1 MKKKHLWKSRRQYSA
16 DGYPLSTMRARL
28 TDAIKSVALVFF
40 VTLAFAAPGRT
51 ATDDPFPIWW
61 SAELELD
68 SLDQV
73 EARLRR
79 DLWLDFPEG
88 LKLYKEQGSG
98 HVTAQAR
105 NCNSLKELSEEGYYG
120 GNSSNIGVQ
129 HYHRSVCR
137 AIALLGQAKPA
148 RTSYLRGFVLNA
160 EAVHYL
166 PALVNLQPSCQAIC
180 QAYYKNKRGVPLTDF
195 EDIERVE
202 VTNEIELVVWTAIW
216 RTTMMLVARGDFTA
230 DGLDD
235 ILHVS
240 HGGATGGT
248 YAAANL
254 YVLTRDK
261 PGAVLRVI
269 DAKQYLCPRYTGCW

>member
-1 MKKKHLWKSRRQYSA
+1 MPFRMALY
-16 DGYPLSTMRARL
+16 RL
-28 TDAIKSVALVFF
+28 ICLTALVFAGPG
-40 VTLAFAAPGRT
+40 LAAEI
-51 ATDDPFPIWW
+51 DPYPIWW

-68 SLDQV
+68 NLDHV
-73 EARLRR
+73 EVRMRR

-88 LKLYKEQGSG
+88 LKLYKAQGAD

-105 NCNSLKELSEEGYYG
+105 NCISLKKLSEDGYYG
-120 GNSSNIGVQ
+120 GNSSDIGVQ

-148 RTSYLRGFVLNA
+148 RTSHLRGFVLNA

-166 PALVNLQPSCQAIC
+166 PALVNLQPSCHSIC
-180 QAYYKNKRGVPLTDF
+180 QAYYKNKRGVPLTEF

-235 ILHVS
+235 ILLVS

-269 DAKQYLCPRYTGCW
+269 DAKRYLCPRYTGCR

>member
-1 MKKKHLWKSRRQYSA
+1 MPIR
-16 DGYPLSTMRARL
+16 M
-28 TDAIKSVALVFF
+28 ALYGVIC
-40 VTLAFAAPGRT
+40 LAAFAFTAPGRV
-51 ATDDPFPIWW
+51 AADGPYPVWW
-61 SAELELD
+61 SGELELD

-79 DLWLDFPEG
+79 DLWTDFPEG
-88 LKLYKEQGSG
+88 LKLYKAQGTG

-105 NCNSLKELSEEGYYG
+105 NCNSLRKLSEAGYYG
-120 GNSSNIGVQ
+120 GNSSDIGVQ

-148 RTSYLRGFVLNA
+148 RTSHLRGFMLNE
-160 EAVHYL
+160 EAVRYL
-166 PALVNLQPSCQAIC
+166 PALVNLQPSCHAIC
-180 QAYYKNKRGVPLTDF
+180 QAYFKNKRGVPLIDF
-195 EDIERVE
+195 EDIERAE
-202 VTNEIELVVWTAIW
+202 ATNEDNLVVWTAIW

-235 ILHVS
+235 ILLVS

-254 YVLTRDK
+254 YVLTRDQ

-269 DAKQYLCPRYTGCW
+269 DAKRYLCPRYTGCR

>member
-1 MKKKHLWKSRRQYSA
+1 MPIRMALYGA
-16 DGYPLSTMRARL
+16 ICL
-28 TDAIKSVALVFF
+28 TA
-40 VTLAFAAPGRT
+40 LAFAEPVRAAADGPY
-51 ATDDPFPIWW
+51 PVWW
-61 SAELELD
+61 SAELELGG
-68 SLDQV
+68 LDQV

-88 LKLYKEQGSG
+88 LKLYKAQGTG

-105 NCNSLKELSEEGYYG
+105 NCNSLIGLSEGGYYG

-137 AIALLGQAKPA
+137 AIVLLGQAKPA
-148 RTSYLRGFVLNA
+148 FTSHLRDFVLNE
-160 EAVHYL
+160 EAVGYL
-166 PALVNLQPSCQAIC
+166 PALVNLQPSCHSIC
-180 QAYYKNKRGVPLTDF
+180 QAYFKNKRGVPLTDF

-202 VTNEIELVVWTAIW
+202 ITNEDSLVVWTAIW

-235 ILHVS
+235 ILLVS
-240 HGGATGGT
+240 HGGATEGT
-248 YAAANL
+248 YSAANL
-254 YVLTRDK
+254 YILTRDK

-269 DAKQYLCPRYTGCW
+269 DAKRYLCPRYTGCR